1 MSRLSGILGLILIGS
16 IVMGQNLV
24 SNPSFEE
31 VTEITNR
38 WSGTHFDFNRRMKE
52 WNSPTQG
59 SVDILYVQSLDKMHP
74 PRPMVDLSDHL
85 PRTGKFMVGL
95 KTYGCATQTSHCKEY
110 LQIKLKEPLQPG
122 ERYAI
127 EYWVNPIAPSVKV
140 NGFGVAV
147 STRKSEDFWQTQVID
162 LKPIITNVD
171 ILDGQPNE
179 WQCVSGMF
187 TSDDKYAYLIIGNF
201 GSDLTMN
208 AKFEPEGLDYGYY
221 LLDDV
226 QLTHIPRAEKPA
238 LVTNKVVVLENI
250 LFDFDKAELQE
261 VSRAPLD
268 ELATYLL
275 SHPDYGIDIMGHTDA
290 EGGAAYN
297 LTLSQQRADAIAQYL
312 ILGGVE
318 EARISPKGLGN
329 AFPVLGND
337 SEENRRMNRRV
348 EIRIITE

>member
-1 MSRLSGILGLILIGS
+1 MELTDSGISGYIYTYNPWIKCILRDPWWTCPI
-16 IVMGQNLV
+16 IFREQV
-24 SNPSFEE
+24 
-31 VTEITNR
+31 
-38 WSGTHFDFNRRMKE
+38 
-52 WNSPTQG
+52 
-59 SVDILYVQSLDKMHP
+59 
-74 PRPMVDLSDHL
+74 
-85 PRTGKFMVGL
+85 KFMVGL

-127 EYWVNPIAPSVKV
+127 EYWVNPIVPSVKV
-140 NGFGVAV
+140 NSFGLAV
-147 STRKSEDFWQTQVID
+147 SENRSDDFWETALIQ
-162 LKPIITNVD
+162 LKPVFINKEIIDAQVNDWQRISGTFVS
-171 ILDGQPNE
+171 DG
-179 WQCVSGMF
+179 
-187 TSDDKYAYLIIGNF
+187 TYAYIIIGNF